1 MPANRAGRQLFDE
14 FLQLN
19 PTHSFLAVISLEN
32 NEPKFIGGFHFA
44 GAPKKARAFIEQ
56 REANWWP
63 KVKDAKRETISY
75 EQHQIEQVSVSRFV
89 FARVFDQEW
98 FFASNDVAALKA
110 LLDRADHRADKQT
123 PSLQENEAFLAA
135 RKHLPGDYDGMV
147 FIDPQP
153 FVQKLLP
160 LVAMTGQSL
169 PGGQLERLKS
179 IRSVTAAL
187 GFEKGKMRET
197 DFVAM
202 PRIGSEKKLT
212 QPLLAAAGADS
223 FFYSVSRMY
232 WPDSIFSASAPAA
245 TGLGALVQQFNAAM
259 RARGISGDDLR
270 EAFGDELEITSA
282 WPAEAR
288 WPTIVATLPVNDPA
302 RARKIIDALVSV
314 EVAGAGWVSTKRDV
328 STIYSAQPFA
338 GLVPLGLNLALSD
351 KIMSFGT
358 DSVALEIAMGRIGQK
373 SGELQKSEQF
383 RNAAGQLP
391 LGECAFNYIDTR
403 LVFERLDASLRPLL
417 AMGATIYPAL
427 SKSIDLTKLPPA
439 EVVAN
444 HLSPIVM
451 SQRYEGDGYVTE
463 SLGPLTFRE
472 ATIGVA
478 AVIGSSLLYLRE
490 GMKTGGLLPGIP
502 ALGVPSPPPSPSPTP
517 PSSSVT
523 LTPSP
528 SPI

>member
-1 MPANRAGRQLFDE
+1 
-14 FLQLN
+14 
-19 PTHSFLAVISLEN
+19 
-32 NEPKFIGGFHFA
+32 
-44 GAPKKARAFIEQ
+44 
-56 REANWWP
+56 
-63 KVKDAKRETISY
+63 
-75 EQHQIEQVSVSRFV
+75 
-89 FARVFDQEW
+89 
-98 FFASNDVAALKA
+98 VAALKA

-135 RKHLPGDYDGMV
+135 RKHLPGDYAGMV

-232 WPDSIFSASAPAA
+232 WPDSIFSAFDAGCDWSRRFGSAVQRRHAR
-245 TGLGALVQQFNAAM
+245 TGDFG
-259 RARGISGDDLR
+259 RRPS

-351 KIMSFGT
+351 KMMSFGT

-439 EVVAN
+439 
-444 HLSPIVM
+444 
-451 SQRYEGDGYVTE
+451 
-463 SLGPLTFRE
+463 
-472 ATIGVA
+472 
-478 AVIGSSLLYLRE
+478 
-490 GMKTGGLLPGIP
+490 
-502 ALGVPSPPPSPSPTP
+502 
-517 PSSSVT
+517 
-523 LTPSP
+523 
-528 SPI
+528 